1 MLFLSSLLLVLAAAA
16 LVPWAGRQ
24 ETGGERRA
32 EEQLGVAQA
41 A

>member
-16 LVPWAGRQ
+16 LVPWAGGQ
-24 ETGGERRA
+24 EAGGVSRA
-32 EEQLGVAQA
+32 EEQLGGAQA